1 MNKFKHILK
10 IVLLFILGNI
20 IFNCTISITELIV
33 LNKIS
38 NVKIEFCNLYIENIT
53 KYAIIY
59 IIIFL
64 VINFLDRT
72 YKKISIK
79 KLNDKLYKM
88 RCKNE
93 TKAH

>member
-33 LNKIS
+33 LSKIS
-38 NVKIEFCNLYIENIT
+38 NIKIDFYNLYIENIT

-64 VINFLDRT
+64 VIYFLDCI
-72 YKKISIK
+72 YKKILIK
-79 KLNDKLYKM
+79 KLNEKLSRM
-88 RCKNE
+88 RCENE
-93 TKAH
+93 TKTH